1 MIIIPRSKYIILSL
15 AAITGVLFLGIL
27 GYLYINPDNKILSET
42 FLFISLLIALF
53 LIIMLFQTMFKS
65 RNVKKEMDKLIHLSS
80 IGGFT
85 PGTSLKSFGE
95 LGEQISRLYYHLSL
109 MNKKRALKIGSQ
121 KILLEFITNN
131 FQSPVFVTDPTG
143 KILYASKALLDKKE
157 INRTDL
163 IESDI
168 KTILPE
174 LDIQSLTGEFETTH
188 TFTEYDKT
196 RENIRIYPITN
207 HHNDIAYLVFI
218 FGKQMLYFSEKKLE
232 KDRILHSFLK
242 KLVSR

>member
-85 PGTSLKSFGE
+85 PE
-95 LGEQISRLYYHLSL
+95 HL
-109 MNKKRALKIGSQ
+109 
-121 KILLEFITNN
+121 
-131 FQSPVFVTDPTG
+131 
-143 KILYASKALLDKKE
+143 
-157 INRTDL
+157 
-163 IESDI
+163 
-168 KTILPE
+168 
-174 LDIQSLTGEFETTH
+174 
-188 TFTEYDKT
+188 
-196 RENIRIYPITN
+196 
-207 HHNDIAYLVFI
+207 
-218 FGKQMLYFSEKKLE
+218 
-232 KDRILHSFLK
+232 
-242 KLVSR
+242 